1 MKHLKIYEEFDSVDE
16 IVNNVKEI
24 LFDFSDDGNDVTVSN
39 EPYLSITVIIKNKT
53 NRLDADTFIRLFTYM
68 KEFNYTCFNIFT
80 NNWKIPIG
88 DNIVD
93 SFNQYIEEI
102 NECRH
107 LQMIFSNQ
115 VKPHWHS
122 KNN

>member
-16 IVNNVKEI
+16 IVNNAKEI

-39 EPYLSITVIIKNKT
+39 EPYLSITVIIKNK
-53 NRLDADTFIRLFTYM
+53 NSRLDADTFIRLFTYL

-107 LQMIFSNQ
+107 LQMIFSL
-115 VKPHWHS
+115 S
-122 KNN
+122 

>member
-16 IVNNVKEI
+16 IVNNAKEI

-53 NRLDADTFIRLFTYM
+53 HRLDADTFIRLFTYL

-107 LQMIFSNQ
+107 LQMIFS
-115 VKPHWHS
+115 
-122 KNN
+122 

>member
-16 IVNNVKEI
+16 IVNNAKEI

-53 NRLDADTFIRLFTYM
+53 SRLDADTFIRLFTYM

-107 LQMIFSNQ
+107 LQMIFSFRKG
-115 VKPHWHS
+115 VKMVFIS
-122 KNN
+122 

>member
-16 IVNNVKEI
+16 IVNNAKEI

-53 NRLDADTFIRLFTYM
+53 SRLDADTFIRLFTYM

-107 LQMIFSNQ
+107 LQMIFSFRNG
-115 VKPHWHS
+115 VKMVFIS
-122 KNN
+122 

>member
-53 NRLDADTFIRLFTYM
+53 SRLDADTFIRLFTYL

-107 LQMIFSNQ
+107 LQMIFSL
-115 VKPHWHS
+115 S
-122 KNN
+122 

>member
-16 IVNNVKEI
+16 IVNNAKEI

-53 NRLDADTFIRLFTYM
+53 SRLDADTFIRLFTYM
-68 KEFNYTCFNIFT
+68 REFNYTCFNIFT

-107 LQMIFSNQ
+107 LQMIFSFRKD
-115 VKPHWHS
+115 VKMVFIS
-122 KNN
+122 

>member
-16 IVNNVKEI
+16 IVNNAKEI

-53 NRLDADTFIRLFTYM
+53 HRLDADTFIRLFTYL

-80 NNWKIPIG
+80 DNWKIPIG

-93 SFNQYIEEI
+93 CFNQYIEEI

-107 LQMIFSNQ
+107 LQMIFS
-115 VKPHWHS
+115 WHKGFNS
-122 KNN
+122 FYHNK

>member
-1 MKHLKIYEEFDSVDE
+1 MKYLKLFENFNNDDSVDE
-16 IVNNVKEI
+16 IVNNTKEI

-53 NRLDADTFIRLFTYM
+53 HRLDADTFIRLFTYL

-88 DNIVD
+88 DNIFD

-107 LQMIFSNQ
+107 LQMIFSL
-115 VKPHWHS
+115 S
-122 KNN
+122 

>member
-16 IVNNVKEI
+16 IVNNAKEI

-53 NRLDADTFIRLFTYM
+53 SRLDADTFIRLFTYL

-107 LQMIFSNQ
+107 LQMIFSL
-115 VKPHWHS
+115 S
-122 KNN
+122 